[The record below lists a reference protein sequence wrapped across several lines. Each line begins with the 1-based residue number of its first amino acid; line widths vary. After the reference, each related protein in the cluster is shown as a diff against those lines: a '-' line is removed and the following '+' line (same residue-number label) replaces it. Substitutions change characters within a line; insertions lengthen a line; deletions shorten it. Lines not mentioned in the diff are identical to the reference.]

1 YNIFM
6 RFEWDNNK
14 AAKNL
19 SKHGV
24 SFSEAQSVFDDPL
37 YIDFYD
43 PDHSD
48 REERYVIV
56 GESKQG
62 RLLIISYT
70 ERVNS
75 IRIISAR
82 EVTKS
87 ERQMYE
93 EG

>member
-1 YNIFM
+1 M

-19 SKHGV
+19 LKHGV
-24 SFSEAQSVFDDPL
+24 SFPEAQSVFDDPL

-56 GESKQG
+56 GESNQG

-93 EG
+93 ES

>member
-1 YNIFM
+1 
-6 RFEWDNNK
+6 
-14 AAKNL
+14 
-19 SKHGV
+19 
-24 SFSEAQSVFDDPL
+24 
-37 YIDFYD
+37 
-43 PDHSD
+43 
-48 REERYVIV
+48 VIV

>member
-1 YNIFM
+1 M

-14 AAKNL
+14 ASKNL

-56 GESKQG
+56 GESHQG

>member
-1 YNIFM
+1 
-6 RFEWDNNK
+6 
-14 AAKNL
+14 
-19 SKHGV
+19 
-24 SFSEAQSVFDDPL
+24 
-37 YIDFYD
+37 
-43 PDHSD
+43 
-48 REERYVIV
+48 
-56 GESKQG
+56 
-62 RLLIISYT
+62 LIISYT

>member
-1 YNIFM
+1 M
-6 RFEWDNNK
+6 RFEWDKNK
-14 AAKNL
+14 ASKNL

-24 SFSEAQSVFDDPL
+24 SFSEAQSVFEDPL

-56 GESKQG
+56 CESKQG

>member
-1 YNIFM
+1 M

-14 AAKNL
+14 ASKNL

-24 SFSEAQSVFDDPL
+24 SFLEAQSVFDDPL

>member
-1 YNIFM
+1 M

-24 SFSEAQSVFDDPL
+24 SFSEAQSAFDDPL